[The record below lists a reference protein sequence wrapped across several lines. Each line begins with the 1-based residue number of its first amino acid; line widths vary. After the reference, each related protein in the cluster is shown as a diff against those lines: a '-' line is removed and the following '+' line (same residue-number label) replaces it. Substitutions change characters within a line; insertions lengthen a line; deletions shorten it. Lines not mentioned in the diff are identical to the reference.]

1 MKLNQKSKWELK
13 ISLGTKV
20 TLATTCMVL
29 FSIVFATAVSLYRN
43 QKIFHR
49 KLEQEAQVLLT
60 TLTISTADSFYFGNV
75 ELVQDIIEELSIQ
88 QAILHSRAYQQE
100 GRMIANTEIDKEHE
114 FTLDADPWGIKV
126 LQSQDTIFDW
136 RTDRLVA
143 GKSVVV
149 GEQVLGAIV
158 VELATAPLEEQ
169 LARETNQSLLL
180 TSIIAL
186 VTSIIAFY
194 WSRSVTEPLKQMITA
209 TQYLASGGLDHKIT
223 INSNDE
229 LAVLAKTFNFMTSEL
244 SKTVKDLEFRA
255 DALNRSEIRAS
266 NKALELSKTLEQ
278 LQQTKAIAERA
289 NQAKSVFLSNMSHEL
304 RTPLNGI
311 LGYAQILKRD
321 RNLTKQQQNGL
332 KIIYESGN
340 HLLTL
345 INDILDL
352 SKIEARKLEL
362 YPTTL
367 HCQSFFNS
375 ISDIVRLQALEKDIL
390 FECVLSPDLPNGIE
404 ADEKRLRQVLLNLL
418 GNGIKFTDHGKVT
431 LKVNPIKSQASK
443 SSSEQALRFE
453 VIDTGVGI
461 SSQQLKQIFQPF
473 EQVGDIKRKEAGSGL
488 GLAISMKLVT
498 LMGGQI
504 GVTSKLDRGSN
515 FWFDVTFPVVEIVN
529 TTQQIELKRQI
540 VGYQGQRRKILVVDD
555 KHENR
560 SVILSMLQPLG
571 FEITLAEDGQQ
582 EIDLAQKIK
591 PDCILTD
598 LIMPVKSGFEAV
610 KEIRQIPIIQDVTII
625 AISAS
630 VLESDRH
637 HSLVVG
643 CEAFLPK
650 PVQEQ
655 QLLNLLQE
663 NLNLE
668 WIYKEIAAATDV
680 QLSGAG
686 TIAPEDLITPPA
698 AEVEI
703 LYELAML
710 GSMKKIREQADYLA
724 ELDPSYVP
732 LANQLRY
739 LAQGFKEKEI
749 VNLIEGFL
757 TV

>member
-1 MKLNQKSKWELK
+1 MKLNQKLKWELK

-20 TLATTCMVL
+20 TFATTSLVL
-29 FSIVFATAVSLYRN
+29 FSIIIATSVSLYRN

-88 QAILHSRAYQQE
+88 QAILSSRAYQQE
-100 GRMIANTEIDKEHE
+100 GRIIANTESQEE
-114 FTLDADPWGIKV
+114 YELSFNADPWGLKV
-126 LQSQDTIFDW
+126 LQSQNTIFDW
-136 RTDRLVA
+136 QADRLVA
-143 GKSVVV
+143 GKSVMV
-149 GEQVLGAIV
+149 GDQVLGAIV
-158 VELATAPLEEQ
+158 VELATAPLEEK
-169 LARETNQSLLL
+169 LATETNQSLLL
-180 TSIIAL
+180 AMIIAL
-186 VTSIIAFY
+186 VTSITAFY

-209 TQYLASGGLDHKIT
+209 TQYLASGGLDHEIT

-255 DALNRSEIRAS
+255 DALNRSELRAS

-345 INDILDL
+345 INDILDF

-375 ISDIVRLQALEKDIL
+375 ISDIVCLQALEKNIL
-390 FECVLSPDLPNGIE
+390 FECVLSPNLPNGIE

-418 GNGIKFTDHGKVT
+418 SNGIKFTDHGRVT

-443 SSSEQALRFE
+443 SSSEQTLRFE
-453 VIDTGVGI
+453 VVDTGVGI
-461 SSQQLKQIFQPF
+461 SPQQLKQIFQPF
-473 EQVGDIKRKEAGSGL
+473 EQVGNIKRKEAGSGL

-529 TTQQIELKRQI
+529 TTQQIELQRQI

-560 SVILSMLQPLG
+560 SVILNMLQPLG
-571 FEITLAEDGQQ
+571 FEIALAEDGQQ

-598 LIMPVKSGFEAV
+598 LVMPVKSGFEAV

-630 VLESDRH
+630 VLESDRY

-686 TIAPEDLITPPA
+686 NIAPEDLIAPPT

-732 LANQLRY
+732 LANKLRY